1 MVRKQLVVSVVLVS
15 ALLLLNAEAKTVDPY
30 KVKATNSLWVS
41 TIIAKLKSNSSL
53 KVSYACDYFRF
64 LEYLEMQSRVKS
76 RKLST
81 SAYLLQF

>member
-15 ALLLLNAEAKTVDPY
+15 ALLLLNAEAKSVDPY

-53 KVSYACDYFRF
+53 KVSYACDNFRF
-64 LEYLEMQSRVKS
+64 LEYLEMQRRVKS